1 MSGGSRTRLE
11 TLAPSVPPPCP
22 ALPFPA
28 FPSRT
33 LPIILHAA
41 SLSPYCTLPP
51 PPSPLQVG
59 VDFPGELR
67 EVIQLVEEV
76 MRRMREIYGA
86 DREVGD
92 MSLGSITQFVYR
104 KLRWGEGRG
113 KREGGVELLE

>member
-1 MSGGSRTRLE
+1 MG
-11 TLAPSVPPPCP
+11 AACPSCP
-22 ALPFPA
+22 FLPFPA
-28 FPSRT
+28 
-33 LPIILHAA
+33 
-41 SLSPYCTLPP
+41 SLSLLY
-51 PPSPLQVG
+51 PSPLPNLQVG

-104 KLRWGEGRG
+104 KLRWEGRG
-113 KREGGVELLE
+113 CLN